1 MNKNISALLLF
12 LAFTLSSHGQS
23 KLTTA
28 FIEVDGL
35 CGMCKKRIENAA
47 YLPGVKKVNWNKES
61 HQLELVFLNK
71 KVSQEEIIASIN
83 EIGHDV
89 KGSLASEEQ
98 YAKIHGC
105 CKYRDPVQR
114 ANHGLGSAAL
124 CTEKGD
130 D

>member
-12 LAFTLSSHGQS
+12 LTFTFSSHGQS
-23 KLTTA
+23 KLTSTS
-28 FIEVDGL
+28 IEVDGL

-83 EIGHDV
+83 SIGHDV
-89 KGSLASEEQ
+89 EGSLASEEQ
-98 YAKIHGC
+98 YAKVHGC
-105 CKYRDPVQR
+105 CKYRDPEQR
-114 ANHGLGSAAL
+114 ANHGLGDAL

>member
-1 MNKNISALLLF
+1 MNKNISALLLV

-23 KLTTA
+23 KLTST

-35 CGMCKKRIENAA
+35 CGMCKNRIENAA

-83 EIGHDV
+83 SIGHDV

-98 YAKIHGC
+98 YAKVHGC
-105 CKYRDPVQR
+105 CKYRDTALR
-114 ANHGLGSAAL
+114 ANHGLGEAL
-124 CTEKGD
+124 CTQAVD
-130 D
+130 